1 MSSEYRYYIKITVA
15 AALLVAA
22 LSLYPVYKWY
32 GMDYASAAF
41 VALCL
46 TFLNAVVGFYYID
59 KYFSASL
66 NDFMKMVFGSMG
78 VRLFVLAVLLVA
90 LLGFTKIHKVSFTV
104 SLFISYILFSVIEI
118 YFLNKK
124 ASKPDTKS

>member
-1 MSSEYRYYIKITVA
+1 MSSEFRSYIKITVA
-15 AALLVAA
+15 TALLLAT
-22 LSLYPVYKWY
+22 LSLYPVYTWY
-32 GMDYASAAF
+32 GMESTIGALAA
-41 VALCL
+41 LLL

-78 VRLFVLAVLLVA
+78 VRLFVLAVILVA

>member
-1 MSSEYRYYIKITVA
+1 MKKAAGKSYYKSTSTAALILVLLAGYPLYRYYGGNATIAFLSAVCIT
-15 AALLVAA
+15 
-22 LSLYPVYKWY
+22 
-32 GMDYASAAF
+32 F
-41 VALCL
+41 
-46 TFLNAVVGFYYID
+46 FNAVVGFYFID

-78 VRLFVLAVLLVA
+78 VRLLVLALLFVG
-90 LLGFTKIHKVSFTV
+90 LIGFTKIHEVSFTV

-124 ASKPDTKS
+124 ASKTET